1 MAFLNR
7 LMASLNGQ
15 MNRPVPY
22 QGFAESWLHYLA
34 LVLVVLATVVAVT
47 RLKRDDDRAI
57 RHFVL
62 GVALVMIVFEIYKQL
77 NFSYTNNWNYRWYA
91 FPFQFCSTPMYVALL
106 AGLLTKGKVQDAL
119 YAFLATFGLFAG
131 VAVMIHPNDVF
142 VTTTGINIQ
151 TMVHHGAM
159 AVMGIALLAKRVR
172 LEHRVILGA
181 TVVFAITLIMA
192 MGLNTWHNTFI
203 QEGTFNMFFINPLY
217 GTHLPILSIIYD
229 LVPYPAFLFIYTVGF
244 GLVAYL
250 MLLIGMGVSKIMVK
264 RPAETYEL
272 Q

>member
-1 MAFLNR
+1 MIFLNR
-7 LMASLNGQ
+7 LMALLNGD
-15 MNRPVPY
+15 MNRPIPY
-22 QGFAESWLHYLA
+22 QSFADSWFHYLA

-47 RLKRDDDRAI
+47 RLKRGDDRGI

-62 GVALVMIVFEIYKQL
+62 GVALVMIVLEIYKQL
-77 NFSYTNNWNYRWYA
+77 NFSYTNSWNYRWYA
-91 FPFQFCSTPMYVALL
+91 FPFQFCSTPMYVALM
-106 AGLLTKGKVQDAL
+106 AGLLKKGKIQDAL

-131 VAVMIHPNDVF
+131 VAVMVIPHDVF

-151 TMVHHGAM
+151 TMIHHGSM
-159 AVMGIALLAKRVR
+159 AVMGVALLARQVK

-181 TVVFAITLIMA
+181 TAVFSITLIMA
-192 MGLNTWHNTFI
+192 MGLNAWHNTFI
-203 QEGTFNMFFINPLY
+203 QEGTFNMFFINPRF

-229 LVPYPAFLFIYTVGF
+229 LVPYPLFLIIYTVGF

-250 MLLIGMGVSKIMVK
+250 MLLIGMGVSKVTVK
-264 RPAETYEL
+264 RQVEAYEI